1 MASRG
6 LSQFIGAF
14 WSGGQQIRNS
24 KYGNHIKSLRNV
36 AHRYHLEQPAS
47 GR

>member
-14 WSGGQQIRNS
+14 WSVGQQIRDP
-24 KYGNHIKSLRNV
+24 KYGNHMKSLRNV
-36 AHRYHLEQPAS
+36 AHRYHLEQLAC